1 MIMTMRIVG
10 GGLLAGGIAYLLLA
24 WWTVLRGL
32 PLNKP
37 APVHWPPVSVMIPAC
52 GATPRLIDCLRSVCR
67 QTYPSIQFV
76 FGLHAA
82 DDAARPIIEQV
93 IAEFH
98 NRDMTLVIDTR
109 RIGANP
115 KNSNLA
121 NMLPAVRH
129 DVLVMVDADVLVE
142 PDFVSAI
149 IQPLADASV
158 GGVTCLYKAAP
169 QPGLAS
175 RLGALSIN
183 DWFIPSALVDL
194 SRRDMDLCYGAA
206 IAVSR
211 RALDAVGGFAAMAD
225 AVAQDY
231 VFGHDLRAAGF
242 ELRLAPTIVETV
254 VGEPGLAALLRHE
267 LRWNRAV
274 RAVRPLDHALSI
286 FMSPLLPGGL
296 LLLAAAPWR
305 MAVGVVLLQQSLRI
319 GLHGVLRVK
328 LALPPAEPWLLP
340 LREILNAALWATAF
354 LSRRIRWG
362 DTLLVTGDGLTMRRD
377 ASD

>member
-1 MIMTMRIVG
+1 MNLAMRIVG

-24 WWTVLRGL
+24 WWYLLRRL
-32 PLNKP
+32 PLSKAVP
-37 APVHWPPVSVMIPAC
+37 THWPPVSVMIPC
-52 GATPRLIDCLRSVCR
+52 RGATPRLDECLRSVCR
-67 QTYPSIQFV
+67 QSYPSVQFV

-82 DDAARPIIEQV
+82 DDPARPIIEQI
-93 IAEFH
+93 IAEFP
-98 NRDMTLVIDTR
+98 NRDMTLVVDTR

-121 NMLPAVRH
+121 NMLPATRH
-129 DVLVMVDADVLVE
+129 DLLVMVDSDVLVE
-142 PDFVSAI
+142 PDFLSAI

-158 GGVTCLYKAAP
+158 GGVTCLYKATP

-211 RALDAVGGFAAMAD
+211 RALEAIGGFTTMAD

-231 VFGHDLRAAGF
+231 VFGHDLRRAGF
-242 ELRLAPTIVETV
+242 GLRLAPTIVETV

-274 RAVRPLDHALSI
+274 RAVRPVDHALSI
-286 FMSPLLPGGL
+286 FMNPLLPAGL

-305 MAVGVVLLQQSLRI
+305 VAVGAVLLHQALRI
-319 GLHGVLRVK
+319 GLHGALRVK
-328 LALPPAEPWLLP
+328 LALPAAEPWLLP
-340 LREILNAALWATAF
+340 LREILNAIIWALAF

-377 ASD
+377 AGE